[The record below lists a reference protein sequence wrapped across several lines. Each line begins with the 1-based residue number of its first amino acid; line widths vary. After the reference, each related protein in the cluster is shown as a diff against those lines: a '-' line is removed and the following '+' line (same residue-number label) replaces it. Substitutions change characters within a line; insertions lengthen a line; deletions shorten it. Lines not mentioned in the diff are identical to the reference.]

1 MLVRVSHMLLFWLL
15 TLAVP
20 ALAGDLW
27 VEVGSARARVS
38 EDTLT
43 IFPKND
49 ASYSKL
55 RFHIVNGDVVMHQ
68 ARIFPVKG
76 NVFHVNLQTNIRANK
91 NDPVPSD
98 SPENVAPPRHYSR
111 TIPLVAAQQTP
122 IKKVKVFYKFKQ
134 QQTPTQ
140 PVTIVLLGVPTDSTI
155 PHKSDDS

>member
-1 MLVRVSHMLLFWLL
+1 MLVRVSYILLFWLL
-15 TLAVP
+15 TSAVP
-20 ALAGDLW
+20 ALASDVW

-68 ARIFPVKG
+68 ARIYLVKG

-91 NDPVPSD
+91 NNPVPGD
-98 SPENVAPPRHYSR
+98 SPESSATPRNYSR
-111 TIPLVAAQQTP
+111 IIPLVATQQSP

-140 PVTIVLLGVPTDSTI
+140 PVTIILLGVPTGSKI
-155 PHKSDDS
+155 PHKNDDS